1 MKQPSLPDL
10 RNASPS
16 RIASRLS
23 TLGSLQTDSCE
34 AKSSPSRA
42 AGKVPARVS
51 LHQHRSTRYS
61 QQTPNNRNPWH
72 SSTRQNLISKSG
84 SALLKSFTS
93 TLTISAW
100 KKTAIPGDSACELQT
115 AKGRPTYYVFPFSK
129 PREYTV
135 HHYLVTKEGEA
146 CGNTL
151 RKCYTRKWRA
161 RPSMPR
167 GSPST

>member
-34 AKSSPSRA
+34 ARSPPPEQQAKYQR
-42 AGKVPARVS
+42 RVS

-72 SSTRQNLISKSG
+72 SSTRQNLISKSD
-84 SALLKSFTS
+84 
-93 TLTISAW
+93 SAW
-100 KKTAIPGDSACELQT
+100 EKTAIPGDSACELQT